1 MMDRRPSSRCGK
13 ATEATYIAVGNVS
26 AYLLIYMRKVSLLR
40 TNELLLNRILLSAPI
55 VLLPFDSG
63 DSLSRS
69 GCCGGRDLILI
80 VSVLAIIFLGRFN
93 HGYH

>member
-55 VLLPFDSG
+55 VLLPFNG
-63 DSLSRS
+63 SRS
-69 GCCGGRDLILI
+69 SRCGGRDLILI